1 MASKTIS
8 AAVLRAAVPDLTTI
22 DCPCGP
28 IQPAVRIDGILEVI
42 RPLAKPR
49 ATWAEGDVLRVIPVM
64 RNRMC
69 FILGGCSAEAS
80 ALWGE
85 WGSAPCLR
93 RNYSESHRLLLH
105 ATSASA
111 GLFEPEWLAYLDE
124 SPAVMELVDPIYVC
138 YAFPPGGI
146 PAGFATHAATA
157 DPRAGA
163 AAALCANGVPSE
175 CLFVVNSI
183 EWAAYFVGYMHGA
196 FAGLQSH
203 RLTAAHVI
211 AY

>member
-1 MASKTIS
+1 MILQFGTLHFQAQMASKTIS

-80 ALWGE
+80 ALWGKCE
-85 WGSAPCLR
+85 R
-93 RNYSESHRLLLH
+93 QVH
-105 ATSASA
+105 ASA
-111 GLFEPEWLAYLDE
+111 DTGE
-124 SPAVMELVDPIYVC
+124 M
-138 YAFPPGGI
+138 I
-146 PAGFATHAATA
+146 P
-157 DPRAGA
+157 
-163 AAALCANGVPSE
+163 
-175 CLFVVNSI
+175 
-183 EWAAYFVGYMHGA
+183 
-196 FAGLQSH
+196 
-203 RLTAAHVI
+203 
-211 AY
+211 